1 MIASFAVAQGTGLRW
16 LGAVVLVVG
25 GLWCAIRMLP
35 VSGAVRTAVLAVVY
49 VGAFVVSHPLGKV
62 IGSWPAVLAVAIG
75 TGLIAYLL
83 MRPIGSRVSTADP
96 PETSTR

>member
-1 MIASFAVAQGTGLRW
+1 
-16 LGAVVLVVG
+16 
-25 GLWCAIRMLP
+25 
-35 VSGAVRTAVLAVVY
+35 
-49 VGAFVVSHPLGKV
+49 VVSHPLGKV